1 MSQGVLEEQQKE
13 KSECLWSKLEPKLQ
27 YPL

>member
-13 KSECLWSKLEPKLQ
+13 KSECLWNKLEPKLQ
-27 YPL
+27 YP